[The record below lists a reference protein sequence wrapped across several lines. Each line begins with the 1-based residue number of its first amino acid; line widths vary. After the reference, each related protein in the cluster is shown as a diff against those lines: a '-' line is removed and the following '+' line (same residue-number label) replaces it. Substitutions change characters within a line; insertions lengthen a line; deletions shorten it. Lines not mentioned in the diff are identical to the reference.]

1 MQKAIGRVPLAP
13 TRAVPLPVATR
24 LAPAVAQCSFAAY
37 AMRWS
42 VSIDSATHRPHCRRR
57 CCFLPAGAHPKRA
70 TAGSRM
76 SLSPALQPLL
86 QQLTSLRGFLPAC
99 SSALLGSRGYAAGG
113 RGSGGSVRDAGDD
126 DLPAVNPKF
135 RCVHVTCKN
144 LLPPAYAAA
153 AAWSAPLC
161 PCSTRLALSRR
172 CLIPTLARL
181 LRPAGLQP
189 RWCGPPPSSKS
200 AVSCGSRGG

>member
-113 RGSGGSVRDAGDD
+113 RGSGGSGRDAGDD

-135 RCVHVTCKN
+135 RCGHLYCQTLAAAGWQLPQVHD
-144 LLPPAYAAA
+144 AA
-153 AAWSAPLC
+153 AAWPAPPWVC
-161 PCSTRLALSRR
+161 APWALSR
-172 CLIPTLARL
+172 LSMFDFHLGPTAVCPLQVCNRDGVARHQAARAL
-181 LRPAGLQP
+181 
-189 RWCGPPPSSKS
+189 
-200 AVSCGSRGG
+200 